1 MKVAVPF
8 DFTDQD
14 RQLVARFL
22 GYERPATHIECAA
35 WARGQLRGSLA
46 VMATAS
52 SRPLPTVPPN
62 RVIREGESE
71 PRHE

>member
-1 MKVAVPF
+1 MKVSVPF
-8 DFTDQD
+8 EFTDTD

-46 VMATAS
+46 VMAVAPKL
-52 SRPLPTVPPN
+52 RPFPPN

>member
-1 MKVAVPF
+1 MKVSVPF
-8 DFTDQD
+8 EFTDGD

-46 VMATAS
+46 VMAAAPKQPRTF
-52 SRPLPTVPPN
+52 PL
-62 RVIREGESE
+62 REGEGVTH
-71 PRHE
+71 HE

>member
-8 DFTDQD
+8 EFTDQD

-46 VMATAS
+46 VMAVAALK
-52 SRPLPTVPPN
+52 PLPVVPAN

-71 PRHE
+71 PSHE

>member
-1 MKVAVPF
+1 MKVAGPCE
-8 DFTDQD
+8 FTDQD

-22 GYERPATHIECAA
+22 GYERPATHIECMA

-46 VMATAS
+46 VMATAPK
-52 SRPLPTVPPN
+52 RPWPAVPPN

>member
-8 DFTDQD
+8 EFTDED

-35 WARGQLRGSLA
+35 WARGQLRGALA
-46 VMATAS
+46 VMATAKPRS
-52 SRPLPTVPPN
+52 GALPPVNEVEGGSR
-62 RVIREGESE
+62 G
-71 PRHE
+71 

>member
-8 DFTDQD
+8 EFTDED
-14 RQLVARFL
+14 RHLVARFL

-46 VMATAS
+46 VMAQA
-52 SRPLPTVPPN
+52 RPRPAGALPALNQV
-62 RVIREGESE
+62 EGG
-71 PRHE
+71 PRS

>member
-8 DFTDQD
+8 EFTDED

-46 VMATAS
+46 VMSTAAA
-52 SRPLPTVPPN
+52 RPLPTVHEN
-62 RVIREGESE
+62 RVVREGARRSS
-71 PRHE
+71 